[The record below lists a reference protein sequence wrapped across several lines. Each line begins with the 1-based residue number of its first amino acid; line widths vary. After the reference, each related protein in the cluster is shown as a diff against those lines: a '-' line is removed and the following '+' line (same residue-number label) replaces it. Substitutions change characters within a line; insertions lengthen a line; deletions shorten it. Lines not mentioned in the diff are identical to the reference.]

1 MITLEQVD
9 QMRKRTNCSYEEAKF
24 FLEKHNG
31 DLLEAIV
38 DFEKNKN
45 GTKTQSFISGKNA
58 GDFWQSV
65 SKLIKQ
71 GFVTRVIIEDNE
83 RNVIINV
90 PVNIMLLFV
99 IFASYIVIPILLIL
113 LLLGYKLSIRNTGR
127 EETGVSSAVRDIT
140 AVMESNDLPQNQQ
153 GSQLNDENIKDN
165 YSEIIIE

>member
-1 MITLEQVD
+1 
-9 QMRKRTNCSYEEAKF
+9 
-24 FLEKHNG
+24 
-31 DLLEAIV
+31 
-38 DFEKNKN
+38 
-45 GTKTQSFISGKNA
+45 
-58 GDFWQSV
+58 
-65 SKLIKQ
+65 
-71 GFVTRVIIEDNE
+71 VIIEDNE